1 MSTIDLILPKRTQHD
16 QSTVPEIEPAGSGL
30 LLTVEIL
37 LYVLIGIASAILHV
51 WGLGERALHHDETL
65 HAVYSWYVY
74 QGRGYMHDPLLHG
87 PLLYHIGALMYT
99 LFGDNDT
106 TARLGVAIFGTILTI
121 TPFFLRREIG
131 RIGALAASFYLLL
144 SPSVLYMGR
153 FVRHDMYS
161 LLFEMLVVV
170 GIIGFMR
177 SQQARWIYLIAAS
190 YGLMMVNQETSYL
203 FLLIM
208 GAAIVAPLLWRV
220 WKPGFVILGLTG
232 FLVATLVFVLP
243 GDPQWQGE
251 NNAIRDPNGE
261 IAVLKPGPIFGW
273 GPLETSDNNYAL
285 RIRNRSDN
293 DGGRSLFANVGMYFG
308 DLWTFFKHPSVLL
321 AMVVLIAAL
330 AVLIWSIWFRRNKD
344 NLTPWQ
350 IAVQQNDDPVLQA
363 AAALGNKR
371 MVLIALAIFFAIYVV
386 FFTGFFTN
394 LLGIITGTTG
404 SVLYWL
410 GQHEVKRGGQ
420 PGHYYL
426 VILAVY
432 EPLVVLLSLVSA
444 GFIGRGLW
452 KNFRKSKLSTGSAQD
467 ESLNGEEP
475 SEDLERYVEDEPEED
490 GVKATKRLTVPIFLF
505 WWTIASVLIY
515 SWAGEKMPWL
525 VIHLVLPMTILAG
538 WGFDRLL
545 HTTILRRIERPEGLA
560 APPTKSTIWILIGVA
575 CVVSVFAFMKMNT
588 AVNANLAS
596 NPNLPAIY
604 LGLFV
609 LCAVLFAAMVYASFG
624 IRWGT
629 GALII
634 CLCAILTLVSVR
646 NSHRL
651 SFINGDVP
659 REMMIYTQTSPDV
672 ARIMRRLETI
682 SMERYNDLSM
692 PVIYDNETV
701 WLWYFRNF
709 TNAQTSGTT
718 LSGPPEERIEAVVM
732 LQENI
737 DSNPLNR
744 DNLGEFKVQRYPLRW
759 WFPEDQMY
767 RFNENWRTQDIN
779 NVSLLGRLLRA
790 PLDGETIA
798 QTWDFLIYRD
808 PTAPLGS
815 SDFVLAVRPELADDF
830 GLGFGSS
837 ER

>member
-16 QSTVPEIEPAGSGL
+16 QRSVSEFESARSGL
-30 LLTVEIL
+30 LLTVETL
-37 LYVLIGIASAILHV
+37 LYIVIGIASAILHV
-51 WGLGERALHHDETL
+51 WGLGDRALHHDETL

-87 PLLYHIGALMYT
+87 PLLYHIGALIYT

-106 TARLGVAIFGTILTI
+106 TARLGVAIFGTVLTV
-121 TPFFLRREIG
+121 TPFFLRRELG
-131 RIGALAASFYLLL
+131 RIGALATSFYLLL

-161 LLFEMLVVV
+161 LLFEMLVVI
-170 GIIGFMR
+170 GIIRYMR
-177 SQQARWIYLIAAS
+177 SHQARWLYLIAAS

-208 GAAIVAPLLWRV
+208 GAAIVAPLMWRV
-220 WKPGFVILGLTG
+220 WKPGFVLLGITG
-232 FLVATLVFVLP
+232 FLVAWLVFVLP
-243 GDPQWQGE
+243 GKPQWQGE
-251 NNAIRDPNGE
+251 NNAVRDANGQ
-261 IAVLKPGPIFGW
+261 IVVSKPGPIFGW

-285 RIRNRSDN
+285 RIRNRADN
-293 DGGRSLFANVGMYFG
+293 DGGRSLFANIGLYFG
-308 DLWTFFKHPSVLL
+308 DLWTFFKHPSILL
-321 AMVVLIAAL
+321 AMAVLIVAL
-330 AVLIWSIWFRRNKD
+330 VVLIWSIWFRRNKD

-363 AAALGNKR
+363 AASLGNKR
-371 MVLIALAIFFAIYVV
+371 MVLIALAIFATIYVV

-404 SVLYWL
+404 SLLYWL

-426 VILAVY
+426 VLLAVY
-432 EPLVVLLSLVSA
+432 EPLVVLLSFVSA
-444 GFIGRGLW
+444 FFIGRGLW
-452 KNFRKSKLSTGSAQD
+452 QNYRASREQKLAASLAS
-467 ESLNGEEP
+467 EPLNGEE
-475 SEDLERYVEDEPEED
+475 LAERDDNQADVP
-490 GVKATKRLTVPIFLF
+490 VRTPLTVPIFLL
-505 WWTIASVLIY
+505 WWTVASVLIY

-525 VIHLVLPMTILAG
+525 VIHLVLPMTLLAG

-545 HTTILRRIERPEGLA
+545 HATILRPIDQPEGLA
-560 APPTKSTIWILIGVA
+560 GVPTKATIWILLAVT

-588 AVNANLAS
+588 AVANYYS

-604 LGLFV
+604 LGLFA
-609 LCAVLFAAMVYASFG
+609 LCAILFAAMVYASYG
-624 IRWGT
+624 LRWGT

-634 CLCAILTLVSVR
+634 CLCAMLTLTSVR
-646 NSHRL
+646 SSFRL
-651 SFINGDVP
+651 SFLSGDVP

-672 ARIMRRLETI
+672 PRVVRRLEQLSI
-682 SMERYNDLSM
+682 ERYNDLSM
-692 PVIYDNETV
+692 PVSYDNETV

-709 TNAQTSGTT
+709 TNARNSGTT
-718 LSGPPEERIEAVVM
+718 LSGPPDQQIEAVVM

-737 DSNPLNR
+737 DMNPLNR
-744 DNLGEFKVQRYPLRW
+744 ENLGEFKVQRYPLRW

-767 RFNENWRTQDIN
+767 RLSENWRDQDFA
-779 NVSLLGRLLRA
+779 NVSLLGRILRN

-798 QTWDFLIYRD
+798 QTWRFFIYRE
-808 PTAPLGS
+808 PNAALGS
-815 SDFVLAVRPELADDF
+815 SDFVVAVRPELADDF
-830 GLGFGSS
+830 GFGFGSS
-837 ER
+837 DR